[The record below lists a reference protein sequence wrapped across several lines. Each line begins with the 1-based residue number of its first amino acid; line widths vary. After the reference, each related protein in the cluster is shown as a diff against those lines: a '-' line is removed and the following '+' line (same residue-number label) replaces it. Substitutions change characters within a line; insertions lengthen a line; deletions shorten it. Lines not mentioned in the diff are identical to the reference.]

1 MARHVAE
8 LYRGAKCEFKAMPYL
23 PIVLIAVFAVFFYR
37 AAEFENEP
45 SLLWCGL
52 SLALSAISLFYF
64 HWGVLGILLGQIG
77 LFAGITIARLM
88 RKP

>member
-1 MARHVAE
+1 M
-8 LYRGAKCEFKAMPYL
+8 KCELKAMPYFS
-23 PIVLIAVFAVFFYR
+23 IVLIAVFAAFFYR

-52 SLALSAISLFYF
+52 SIALSLISLLYF
-64 HWGVLGILLGQIG
+64 HWGLLGILLGQVG
-77 LFAGITIARLM
+77 LFAGITIARLL